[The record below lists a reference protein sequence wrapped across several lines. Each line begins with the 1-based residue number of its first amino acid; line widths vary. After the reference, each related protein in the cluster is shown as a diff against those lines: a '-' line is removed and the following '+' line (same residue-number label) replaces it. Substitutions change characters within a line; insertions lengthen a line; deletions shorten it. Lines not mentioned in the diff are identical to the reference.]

1 MTMVTITV
9 LKQFR
14 DLIEHVDRYPGD
26 TFDVTDERAEQ
37 LSARLPGYATYAKQE
52 QDSLSGLSIDELRTL
67 AEERGIEVPKKV
79 GKAKLIA
86 LLEA

>member
-1 MTMVTITV
+1 MVTVTV
-9 LKQFR
+9 TKKFR
-14 DLIEHVDRYPGD
+14 DLVEHVDRHPGD

-37 LSARLPGYATYAKQE
+37 LSARLPGYATYKK
-52 QDSLSGLSIDELRTL
+52 QDSLSDLSVDELRTL

-79 GKAKLIA
+79 GRARLIA

>member
-1 MTMVTITV
+1 MVTVTV
-9 LKQFR
+9 TKKFR
-14 DLIEHVDRYPGD
+14 DLVEHVDRHPGD

-37 LSARLPGYATYAKQE
+37 LSARLPGYATYTRQE
-52 QDSLSGLSIDELRTL
+52 QDSLSDLSLDELRTL

-79 GKAKLIA
+79 GRARLIA